1 MPTILRRPRA
11 SADLSE
17 IWEFIAQENIERAD
31 GFIDRIDEKFRVLAA
46 QPLIGRGRKELGP
59 GIRSIAMA
67 PYVIFYEALPD
78 GVLIVRVLH
87 GARDVEAH
95 FGDE

>member
-31 GFIDRIDEKFRVLAA
+31 AFIDRIDEKFRALAE
-46 QPLIGRGRKELGP
+46 QPLMGRERRELGP

-67 PYVIFYEALPD
+67 PYVVFYEALPD
-78 GVLIVRVLH
+78 GVMIVRVLH
-87 GARDVEAH
+87 GARDVKAQFES
-95 FGDE
+95 E

>member
-17 IWEFIAQENIERAD
+17 IWEFIAQEKIERAD
-31 GFIDRIDEKFRVLAA
+31 AFIDRIDEKFRVLAA
-46 QPLIGRGRKELGP
+46 QPLMGRERKELGK
-59 GIRSIAMA
+59 GIRSLAMA

-78 GVLIVRVLH
+78 GVIIVRVLH
-87 GARDVEAH
+87 GARDVEAQ
-95 FGDE
+95 FEDE

>member
-17 IWEFIAQENIERAD
+17 IWEFIAGDNVQRAD
-31 GFIDRIDEKFRVLAA
+31 EFVDRIDAKFRALAA
-46 QPLIGRGRKELGP
+46 QPLMGRERKELGP

-67 PYVIFYEALPD
+67 PYVIFYEALTD
-78 GVLIVRVLH
+78 GVIIVRVLH
-87 GARDVEAH
+87 GARDVEAE
-95 FGDE
+95 FQEE

>member
-31 GFIDRIDEKFRVLAA
+31 AFIDRIDEKFRVLAA
-46 QPLIGRGRKELGP
+46 QPLMGRDGQRAVRMACWLPARALG
-59 GIRSIAMA
+59 A
-67 PYVIFYEALPD
+67 
-78 GVLIVRVLH
+78 GV
-87 GARDVEAH
+87 GEGYD
-95 FGDE
+95 